1 INPHL
6 RNLLMARPVK
16 FTREMIVDIA
26 KRFYGDTERGG
37 ENFFK
42 KEGIDRSGF
51 YKLMKKYEIQIKINV
66 QVC

>member
-1 INPHL
+1 
-6 RNLLMARPVK
+6 MARPVK

-26 KRFYGDTERGG
+26 KRFYRDTERGG

-51 YKLMKKYEIQIKINV
+51 YKLMKKYEIQVKINV

>member
-1 INPHL
+1 
-6 RNLLMARPVK
+6 MARPVK

-26 KRFYGDTERGG
+26 KRFYSDAERGG

-51 YKLMKKYEIQIKINV
+51 YKLMKKYDIRVKITADV
-66 QVC
+66 Y

>member
-1 INPHL
+1 
-6 RNLLMARPVK
+6 
-16 FTREMIVDIA
+16 MIVDIA

>member
-1 INPHL
+1 
-6 RNLLMARPVK
+6 MARPVK

-42 KEGIDRSGF
+42 EEGIDRSGF
-51 YKLMKKYEIQIKINV
+51 YKLMKKYEIQVKINV

>member
-1 INPHL
+1 
-6 RNLLMARPVK
+6 MARPVK

-37 ENFFK
+37 EAFFK

-51 YKLMKKYEIQIKINV
+51 YKLMKKYEIQVKINV

>member
-1 INPHL
+1 
-6 RNLLMARPVK
+6 MARPVK

-26 KRFYGDTERGG
+26 KRFYSDTERGG

-51 YKLMKKYEIQIKINV
+51 YKLMKKYEIQVKLNV

>member
-1 INPHL
+1 
-6 RNLLMARPVK
+6 MARPVK

-26 KRFYGDTERGG
+26 KRFYSDTERRG

-51 YKLMKKYEIQIKINV
+51 YKLMKKYEVQVKINV

>member
-1 INPHL
+1 
-6 RNLLMARPVK
+6 MARPVK

-66 QVC
+66 QVY

>member
-1 INPHL
+1 
-6 RNLLMARPVK
+6 MARPVK
-16 FTREMIVDIA
+16 FAREMIVDIA

>member
-1 INPHL
+1 
-6 RNLLMARPVK
+6 MARPVK

-26 KRFYGDTERGG
+26 KRFYGDTERGD